1 MAALDHIHFDCI
13 DSTNTYARQ
22 NASRLAVPCLITADM
37 QTGGR
42 GRRGKS
48 FFSPKG
54 TGLYMTLLFQPDGSP
69 PADDP
74 RRRARGM
81 RIARS
86 ARCAEARHKVG
97 KRRIPRLKKRYAAS
111 SASIFDSGKEYI
123 IAGIGINLTTA
134 DFPDELDK
142 AGSVSLDI
150 PREKLAEMIAE
161 KLLGYAAD
169 PDDSAI
175 AAAYEKRL
183 FFLGKEIT
191 FVKDNEQFT
200 AVADGVNYECNLLVT
215 LPNGQR
221 EALSSGEISIKI

>member
-1 MAALDHIHFDCI
+1 MRHPL
-13 DSTNTYARQ
+13 
-22 NASRLAVPCLITADM
+22 
-37 QTGGR
+37 
-42 GRRGKS
+42 
-48 FFSPKG
+48 
-54 TGLYMTLLFQPDGSP
+54 
-69 PADDP
+69 
-74 RRRARGM
+74 RAF
-81 RIARS
+81 
-86 ARCAEARHKVG
+86 
-97 KRRIPRLKKRYAAS
+97 
-111 SASIFDSGKEYI
+111 FDSGKEYI

-200 AVADGVNYECNLLVT
+200 AVADGVNDECNLLVT

>member
-1 MAALDHIHFDCI
+1 MAAFDHIHFDCI

-54 TGLYMTLLFQPDGSP
+54 TGLYMTLLFSP
-69 PADDP
+69 TAPLPLMTPA
-74 RRRARGM
+74 A
-81 RIARS
+81 ALAVCES
-86 ARCAEARHKVG
+86 LEALG
-97 KRRIPRLKKRYAAS
+97 APRLGIKWVNDVFLGSKK
-111 SASIFDSGKEYI
+111 ICGILCEHFFDSGKEYI

-200 AVADGVNYECNLLVT
+200 AVADGVNDECNLLVT